1 MAHGLVAFAT
11 VVGLASK
18 DLSRPVNRTSRL
30 LYRNAVSSSSPN
42 NDRMADG
49 EKTSLPATT
58 RTTPKR
64 VCKVMEMMGVVL

>member
-18 DLSRPVNRTSRL
+18 DLSRLVNRTSHL
-30 LYRNAVSSSSPN
+30 PYRNAVNSSFPN
-42 NDRMADG
+42 NGQMADG
-49 EKTSLPATT
+49 EKTSPPATT